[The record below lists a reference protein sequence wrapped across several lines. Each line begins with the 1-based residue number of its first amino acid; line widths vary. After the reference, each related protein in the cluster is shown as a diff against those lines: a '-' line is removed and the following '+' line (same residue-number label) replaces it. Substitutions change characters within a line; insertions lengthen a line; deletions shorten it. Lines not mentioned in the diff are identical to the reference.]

1 MLFTLPV
8 VDLLLKDRTL
18 TLTGMES
25 QMEARDAVQLAK
37 QYVFELFR
45 DEGIAE
51 IGLEEIEGERGDLW
65 TITIGFSRDWDRN
78 LSSVLGGQ
86 RSRSYKV
93 IRINDKDGRVLSIK
107 DRNLPNALG
116 AYASK

>member
-1 MLFTLPV
+1 
-8 VDLLLKDRTL
+8 
-18 TLTGMES
+18 MES
-25 QMEARDAVQLAK
+25 QMEAREAVQTAK
-37 QYVFELFR
+37 QYTLDLFE

-51 IGLEEIEGERGDLW
+51 IGLEEIEGAPGGYW

-78 LSSVLGGQ
+78 LGSVLGGQ

-93 IRINDKDGRVLSIK
+93 IRVNYKDGSVLSIK
-107 DRNLPNALG
+107 DRNFPNDLG